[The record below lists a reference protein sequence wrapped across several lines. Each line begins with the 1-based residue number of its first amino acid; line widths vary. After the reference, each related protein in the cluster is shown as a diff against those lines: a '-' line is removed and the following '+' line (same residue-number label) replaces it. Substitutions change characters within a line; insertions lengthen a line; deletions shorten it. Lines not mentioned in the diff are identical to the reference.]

1 MLKKKILISLVI
13 IQGLLIIAGIIAIIF
28 GVFYKMSN
36 NDNKTIIMNKNI
48 GLNDVYLIN
57 ENQYQQKLIKDNKAI
72 FQIVDIEMNKVLKE
86 ANEISQ
92 YAPRI
97 LSLTINPEKI
107 GALIGPGGK
116 NIKKI
121 IEDTECEVNVDDDG
135 LVSSPCKHNTC
146 RYKPIKSTHTQF
158 LLSHAKYFYVSPF

>member
-57 ENQYQQKLIKDNKAI
+57 ENQYQQKLLIDNKAI
-72 FQIVDIEMNKVLKE
+72 FQIVDIETNKVLKE
-86 ANEISQ
+86 IV
-92 YAPRI
+92 I
-97 LSLTINPEKI
+97 EK
-107 GALIGPGGK
+107 
-116 NIKKI
+116 
-121 IEDTECEVNVDDDG
+121 D
-135 LVSSPCKHNTC
+135 
-146 RYKPIKSTHTQF
+146 
-158 LLSHAKYFYVSPF
+158 